1 MHLILVSVASYCWP
15 WQCCQNGDFMPRT
28 QLLQQVVAITL
39 ISVLVSP
46 AWAASPAT
54 PQLPDPGNARMS
66 REDQQKLGFQA
77 MGEVYKQMPVLPD
90 STPLTQYVQR
100 LGKRLVKQIPQQYS
114 WPYEF
119 HVIAQKE
126 INAFALPGG
135 PMFINIGTVAA
146 AENEAQLAGVMA
158 HEMSHVYMQH
168 SAKQATST
176 KRTIAQIIG
185 AAGGILGG
193 SALGNLA
200 RAGIQFGAGTL
211 LLKYSREDEAQA
223 DSVGAVIM
231 YKAGYNPMEL
241 ANFFEILN
249 KEGGGPP
256 QFLSDHPAPG
266 NRAAA
271 IDKEIKPWPAKQY
284 VSSSQDFQSAKKQ
297 AASTKGYTQQEIAEG
312 AKSGRWAREN
322 MQSGA
327 VPASLKQTVASG
339 GTASQTGVPETISNV
354 TFEQIRPSGDF
365 TQAQGNG
372 FSISYPSNWATASGQ
387 NSLTI
392 APKAGVGQNAIA
404 YGVVTSTVQD
414 PKASSLDQ
422 AAQDLIENLQQ
433 SNSGMRQNSSVHST
447 SVNGIQGREVDLS
460 STSPIQQSGSS
471 LPERDKLVLLPVSN
485 GNYLYLIFIAP
496 ERDFGALEPTFGK
509 MLESLRV
516 P

>member
-1 MHLILVSVASYCWP
+1 MTNPRMSYQAVAIILVSVLA
-15 WQCCQNGDFMPRT
+15 M
-28 QLLQQVVAITL
+28 
-39 ISVLVSP
+39 P
-46 AWAASPAT
+46 AWAARPIT
-54 PQLPDPGNARMS
+54 PQLPNPGTVHMS

-90 STPLTQYVQR
+90 SSPMTQYIQR
-100 LGKRLVKQIPQQYS
+100 LGKKLARQIPQQYT

-135 PMFINIGTVAA
+135 PMFVNVGTIAA
-146 AENEAQLAGVMA
+146 AQNEAQLAGVMA

-176 KRTIAQIIG
+176 KRTIAEILG

-200 RAGIQFGAGTL
+200 RAGIQFGAGTM

-223 DSVGAVIM
+223 DSVGAIIM

-249 KEGGGPP
+249 KQGGGPP

-266 NRAAA
+266 NRSAA
-271 IDKEIKPWPAKQY
+271 IEKEIRDWPSEQY
-284 VSSSQDFQSAKKQ
+284 ISTSQSFQTAQKQ
-297 AASTKGYTQQEIAEG
+297 AASTRSYTQQEIAEG
-312 AKSGRWAREN
+312 AKSGRWAHEN
-322 MQSGA
+322 IQSGA

-339 GTASQTGVPETISNV
+339 ANPGGSGAGTPETISNV
-354 TFEQIRPSGDF
+354 SLEQIRPSNDF
-365 TQAQGNG
+365 TQTRGPG
-372 FSISYPSNWATASGQ
+372 FSISYPSNWAAASGQ

-404 YGVVTSTVQD
+404 YGVVVSNVQD
-414 PKASSLDQ
+414 TNANSLDQ
-422 AAQDLIENLQQ
+422 AAQDLIQNLQQ
-433 SNSGMRQNSSVHST
+433 SNAGMRQNGSITTSSIS
-447 SVNGIQGREVDLS
+447 GMQARQVDLS
-460 STSPIQQSGSS
+460 SASPIQQNGSP
-471 LPERDKLVLLPVSN
+471 LPERDRLVLLPASN
-485 GNYLYLIFIAP
+485 GNYLYLIFISP
-496 ERDFGALEPTFGK
+496 ERDFGALEPTFEK
-509 MLESLRV
+509 MLQSLRLQ
-516 P
+516 

>member
-1 MHLILVSVASYCWP
+1 
-15 WQCCQNGDFMPRT
+15 MPRT
-28 QLLQQVVAITL
+28 QLLHRAVAFIL
-39 ISVLVSP
+39 ISVLVSST
-46 AWAASPAT
+46 WAVSPST
-54 PQLPDPGNARMS
+54 PQLPNPGNAKMS
-66 REDQQKLGFQA
+66 RQDQQKLGFQA
-77 MGEVYKQMPVLPD
+77 MSEVYKQMPVLPD
-90 STPLTQYVQR
+90 SSPETQYVQK

-135 PMFINIGTVAA
+135 PMFINIGTIAA

-176 KRTIAQIIG
+176 KRTIAEIIG

-193 SALGNLA
+193 SVLGNLA

-223 DSVGAVIM
+223 DSVGAIIM

-249 KEGGGPP
+249 KQGGGPP
-256 QFLSDHPAPG
+256 QFLSDHPSPG
-266 NRAAA
+266 NRATA
-271 IDKEIKPWPAKQY
+271 IDKQIKPWSPKQY
-284 VSSSQDFQSAKKQ
+284 VSTSQDFQSAKKQ
-297 AASTKGYTQQEIAEG
+297 AASAKAYTQEEIAQG
-312 AKSGRWAREN
+312 AKSGRWAKEN
-322 MQSGA
+322 VQNGA

-339 GTASQTGVPETISNV
+339 GTTSEGGVPESISNV
-354 TFEQIRPSGDF
+354 TFEQIRPSSDF
-365 TQAQGNG
+365 TQARGHG

-387 NSLTI
+387 TSLTI

-404 YGVVTSTVQD
+404 YGVVSSTVQD
-414 PKASSLDQ
+414 PNANSLDQ
-422 AAQDLIENLQQ
+422 AAQDLIQNLQQ
-433 SNSGMRQNSSVHST
+433 SNPGMRQNGSLRST
-447 SVNGIQGREVDLS
+447 SVNGLQGRELDLS
-460 STSPIQQSGSS
+460 STSPIQQNGSP
-471 LPERDKLVLLPVSN
+471 LPERDRLVLLPMAN

-496 ERDFGALEPTFGK
+496 ERDFGALEPTFEK
-509 MLESLRV
+509 MLESLRLQ
-516 P
+516 

>member
-1 MHLILVSVASYCWP
+1 
-15 WQCCQNGDFMPRT
+15 
-28 QLLQQVVAITL
+28 
-39 ISVLVSP
+39 
-46 AWAASPAT
+46 
-54 PQLPDPGNARMS
+54 MS

-372 FSISYPSNWATASGQ
+372 F
-387 NSLTI
+387 
-392 APKAGVGQNAIA
+392 
-404 YGVVTSTVQD
+404 
-414 PKASSLDQ
+414 
-422 AAQDLIENLQQ
+422 
-433 SNSGMRQNSSVHST
+433 
-447 SVNGIQGREVDLS
+447 
-460 STSPIQQSGSS
+460 
-471 LPERDKLVLLPVSN
+471 
-485 GNYLYLIFIAP
+485 
-496 ERDFGALEPTFGK
+496 
-509 MLESLRV
+509 
-516 P
+516 